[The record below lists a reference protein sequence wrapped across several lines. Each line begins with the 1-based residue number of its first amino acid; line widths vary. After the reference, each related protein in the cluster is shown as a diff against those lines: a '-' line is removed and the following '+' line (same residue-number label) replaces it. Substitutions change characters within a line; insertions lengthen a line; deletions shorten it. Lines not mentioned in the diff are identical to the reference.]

1 MFKLIKGLAK
11 TTFITGAVLG
21 AVAGGAILIAGPART
36 HAVAGRI
43 HTQVLDTIDRHVDE
57 PAIMRHE
64 LRKLEKEY
72 PKRINQVRKDL
83 AELGEQ
89 MRQLK
94 QERAIS
100 ERVVDLAEDDLSQF
114 QSGVE
119 AVGQNVQRSGLRMA
133 SVVVENRVYSY
144 DLAVSK
150 VRQLEQIV
158 IAHRNRAADSAHDLT
173 YLDQQAT
180 RFEEMLV
187 QLETERTQFQAQL
200 FQLERQVDSIQRN
213 NRLIDLLERR
223 QRTLD
228 ECSAFDVGSLDQLTG
243 RLNQLRSTQEAQ
255 LDVLCAERDAVD
267 YESMARSQVV
277 EEAVSYPNR
286 AAAAIEGDEY

>member
-1 MFKLIKGLAK
+1 M
-11 TTFITGAVLG
+11 
-21 AVAGGAILIAGPART
+21 
-36 HAVAGRI
+36 
-43 HTQVLDTIDRHVDE
+43 
-57 PAIMRHE
+57 
-64 LRKLEKEY
+64 
-72 PKRINQVRKDL
+72 
-83 AELGEQ
+83 
-89 MRQLK
+89 
-94 QERAIS
+94 
-100 ERVVDLAEDDLSQF
+100 
-114 QSGVE
+114 
-119 AVGQNVQRSGLRMA
+119 
-133 SVVVENRVYSY
+133 

-228 ECSAFDVGSLDQLTG
+228 ECSAFDVGSLDHLTG
-243 RLNQLRSTQEAQ
+243 RLNQPRSTQE
-255 LDVLCAERDAVD
+255 CAT
-267 YESMARSQVV
+267 
-277 EEAVSYPNR
+277 
-286 AAAAIEGDEY
+286 